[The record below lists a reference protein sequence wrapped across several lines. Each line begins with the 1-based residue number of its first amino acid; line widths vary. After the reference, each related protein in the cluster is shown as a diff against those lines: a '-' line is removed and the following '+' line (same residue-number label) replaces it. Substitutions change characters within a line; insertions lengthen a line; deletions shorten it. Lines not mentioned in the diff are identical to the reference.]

1 MAKIDMMDAFSLLG
15 LEIPEDM
22 VPVEPKKEEKKET
35 KVNKPALKEKKKR
48 LDSVELPVK
57 IITGYGKA
65 FTLSDTAFDKKPEDV
80 VMADV
85 KKVVAAMMP
94 GLSENIATSIRKD
107 ERTVYVTVNQ
117 AFVQAKGTVK
127 LNKETKCYLFDKE
140 LPLVDVMTED
150 ECEVDVEVI
159 TNHFAEQYPGYIFSV
174 VYSAVGNIIAL
185 IPGKE
190 EETTFH
196 LPVTLKVFGKED
208 IVLTAADFAAKKATT
223 EADADSEEETEE
235 GEEEDET
242 EDEEPK
248 AEVKKDTKKPIVN
261 IVTAK
266 QVSDKLVEKY
276 PDFKDATRLMKGVKD
291 EKAAGTNILVRF
303 VQYNPNKSYAPAP
316 KKEETYPTNATVSF
330 VLHRFQLKPEDFGGK
345 KEVNKKEL
353 CAFLRKTYP
362 EYEESRTWF
371 AYDKDKNL
379 IMPQI
384 KGSGKGADVYPSY
397 DEAVAA
403 AQGKDYFLCNFPQ
416 GGNNYR
422 LEKTMV
428 SMTVATDSG
437 DSGSFEWYLPKVDR
451 AIYEKTDKLFR
462 RVSEEFNTEA
472 LVHLY
477 YLPETKEYE
486 IEIPPQV
493 VSYAAVHETNF
504 PFETPERFRVM
515 DIHSH
520 GTINAFFSST
530 DNRDEKGNRLF
541 GVFGGYKHSEPEKPS
556 EFVFRAGTGGK
567 YFYLPRYEVF
577 GKYCSSYTEDEV
589 EELYNEWLEKAQ
601 IPEVRRHVG

>member
-1 MAKIDMMDAFSLLG
+1 MLDAFAALG
-15 LEIPEDM
+15 LEIPEGM
-22 VPVEPKKEEKKET
+22 VQEAEKKEEKKVKE
-35 KVNKPALKEKKKR
+35 NKPAPKADQKKKR
-48 LDSVELPVK
+48 IDGVELPVK

-65 FTLSDTAFDKKPEDV
+65 FTLSDTAFDKKPDEI

-85 KKVVAAMMP
+85 KKAVGAMMP
-94 GLSENIATSIRKD
+94 GLSDKIATSIRKD
-107 ERTVYVTVNQ
+107 ERTVYVAVNQ
-117 AFVQAKGTVK
+117 TFIQAKGTVK
-127 LNKETKCYLFDKE
+127 LNKETKCYLYDKE
-140 LPLVDVMTED
+140 LPLDDVMTEA
-150 ECEVDVEVI
+150 ECEVDVDVI
-159 TNHFAEQYPGYIFSV
+159 TAHFAEQYPGYIFSV
-174 VYSAVGNIIAL
+174 VYSATGNVIAL
-185 IPGKE
+185 LPGKE

-208 IVLTAADFAAKKATT
+208 LILTSADFATKKAETKT
-223 EADADSEEETEE
+223 DADSEEETEE
-235 GEEEDET
+235 GEEKDEA

-248 AEVKKDTKKPIVN
+248 AKEKKNVKKPVVN

-266 QVSDKLVEKY
+266 QVSDKLAEKY
-276 PDFKDATRLMKGVKD
+276 PDFKDATRLMKGIKD
-291 EKAAGTNILVRF
+291 EKAVGTNVLVRF
-303 VQYNPNKSYAPAP
+303 VQYNPNKSYSPAP
-316 KKEETYPTNATVSF
+316 KKEETYPTDATVSF

-422 LEKTMV
+422 LEKTIV
-428 SMTVATDSG
+428 SLTVATDSG
-437 DSGSFEWYLPKVDR
+437 DSGSFEWYLPKIDR
-451 AIYEKTDKLFR
+451 AIYEKIDKLFR
-462 RVSEEFNTEA
+462 KISEIYNTEA

-477 YLPETKEYE
+477 YLPDLKRYE
-486 IEIPPQV
+486 IEIPSQV
-493 VSYAAVHETNF
+493 VSHAAVQETDF
-504 PFETPERFRVM
+504 PFETTERFRVM
-515 DIHSH
+515 DLHSH
-520 GTINAFFSST
+520 GTINAFFSGT

-541 GVFGGYKHSEPEKPS
+541 GVFGGYRHSEPNKPS
-556 EFVFRAGTGGK
+556 DFVFRAGTGGK

-577 GKYCSSYTEDEV
+577 DKHCSPYTEDEV
-589 EELYNEWLEKAQ
+589 DELFFEWENKTIKPEERY
-601 IPEVRRHVG
+601 VG

>member
-1 MAKIDMMDAFSLLG
+1 M
-15 LEIPEDM
+15 IPA
-22 VPVEPKKEEKKET
+22 EPKKVEKKPEP
-35 KVNKPALKEKKKR
+35 KAKKKR

-65 FTLSDTAFDKKPEDV
+65 FTLSDTAFTKKPEDI

-85 KKVVAAMMP
+85 KKAVAAMMP
-94 GLSENIATSIRKD
+94 GLSENIATTIRKD
-107 ERTVYVTVNQ
+107 ERTVYVAVNQ
-117 AFVQAKGTVK
+117 NFVQAKGTVK

-140 LPLVDVMTED
+140 LPLVDIMTED
-150 ECEVDVEVI
+150 ECDVDVDVI
-159 TNHFAEQYPGYIFSV
+159 TSHFEEQYPGYIFSV
-174 VYSAVGNIIAL
+174 VHSAAGNVLAL

-196 LPVTLKVFGKED
+196 LPVTIKVFGKED
-208 IVLTAADFAAKKATT
+208 MVLTASDFASKKAKDT
-223 EADADSEEETEE
+223 EAEKETEE
-235 GEEEDET
+235 GEAEET
-242 EDEEPK
+242 EAEEEEEK
-248 AEVKKDTKKPIVN
+248 KDVKKAISL
-261 IVTAK
+261 VTAK
-266 QVSDKLVEKY
+266 QVTDKLSEKY

-291 EKAAGTNILVRF
+291 EKTVGTNVLVRF
-303 VQYNPNKSYAPAP
+303 VQFNPNKSYAPAP
-316 KKEETYPTNATVSF
+316 KKEETYPTDATVSF
-330 VLHRFQLKPEDFGGK
+330 VLHRFQLKPEDFDGK
-345 KEVNKKEL
+345 KEVTKKEL
-353 CAFLRKTYP
+353 CAFLRKSYP

-371 AYDKDKNL
+371 AYDKEKNL

-416 GGNNYR
+416 GGNMYR
-422 LEKTMV
+422 LEKTAV

-437 DSGSFEWYLPKVDR
+437 ASGSFEWYLPMVDR
-451 AIYEKTDKLFR
+451 AIYEKVDKLFR
-462 RVSEEFNTEA
+462 RISREYNTEA
-472 LVHLY
+472 LVHIY
-477 YLPETKEYE
+477 YVPETKEFE
-486 IEIPPQV
+486 IEIPRQV
-493 VSYAAVHETNF
+493 VSHAAVQETDF

-520 GTINAFFSST
+520 GTIKAFFSGT

-541 GVFGGYKHSEPEKPS
+541 GVFGGYNHDEPNSPS

-577 GKYCSSYTEDEV
+577 EKHCSSYSEEDV
-589 EELYNEWLEKAQ
+589 DALFNEWLEKATNW
-601 IPEVRRHVG
+601 EEERYAG